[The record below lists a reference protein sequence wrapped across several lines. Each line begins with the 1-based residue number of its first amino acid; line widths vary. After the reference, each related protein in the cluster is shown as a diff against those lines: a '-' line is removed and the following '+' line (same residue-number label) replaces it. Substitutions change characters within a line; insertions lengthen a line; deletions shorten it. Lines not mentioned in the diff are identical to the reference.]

1 MKVKLTEQQFRRVI
15 LKEDWPGMD
24 IFDSGPVEELNIVQ
38 PRGEIEAFLV
48 KAGKAL
54 GIIDVM
60 VRGGFNR
67 VKNDIEKLVTEGKLN
82 MEKPLKKL
90 MIGTHGSPWD
100 AGCGRFTF
108 DVDDEDDAESYNFLR
123 YLSQFLTKSTKVF
136 FTGCYS
142 GTNPIFLSK
151 MAKALGVEKVTASTG
166 IYFPAINKVT
176 DGSFITCKST
186 IPTNIEWMPLEGEWE
201 LESNYPWSIWTDEEQ
216 QHMVN
221 ILKRTQGKGT
231 DEVKKYKQERLE
243 EKLKEIG
250 CTLSDSNPYGS
261 AW

>member
-82 MEKPLKKL
+82 MDKPLKKL

-166 IYFPAINKVT
+166 IYFPALNKVL
-176 DGSFITCKST
+176 DGSFITCKATSNND
-186 IPTNIEWMPLEGEWE
+186 IGSNEGEVETPMGWVK
-201 LESNYPWSIWTDEEQ
+201 WTPEEKK
-216 QHMVN
+216 HMGD
-221 ILKRTQGKGT
+221 ILRRTQGKGT
-231 DEVKKYKQERLE
+231 DEVKKYKEERLE
-243 EKLKEIG
+243 EKLKTMG
-250 CTLSDSNPYGS
+250 CTLSSSNPYGS
-261 AW
+261 WI